1 MTLSGLD
8 VPLRTIWCI
17 GRNYAAH
24 ARELGNEV
32 PQEPVVFLKPAS
44 SLLLTGGTLALPK
57 DSNRVDH
64 EVELVVGLGLGKKPR
79 YAVGIDF
86 TARDVQE
93 KLKKAGLPWTL
104 AKGRRGFAAVGPFTD
119 AKLPLDLT
127 LAVNGEVR
135 QRGST
140 KDMLWTVPQL
150 VAYLDETFG
159 LADGDLIFT
168 GTPPG
173 VGPLKSGDFIE
184 ASLGSVS
191 RLTLAVG

>member
-1 MTLSGLD
+1 MTLSGFD
-8 VPLRTIWCI
+8 VPLRTIWCV

-24 ARELGNEV
+24 ARELGNDV
-32 PQEPVVFLKPAS
+32 PEEPVIFLKPAS
-44 SLLLTGGTLALPK
+44 ALLATGGALVLPE

-79 YAVGIDF
+79 YAIGIDF

-93 KLKKAGLPWTL
+93 RLKKAGLPWTL
-104 AKGRRGFAAVGPFTD
+104 AKGRRGFAAVGPFVP
-119 AKLPLDLT
+119 AELPLDLT

-135 QRGST
+135 QHGST

-150 VAYLDETFG
+150 LAYLDEKFG
-159 LADGDLIFT
+159 LSDGDIVFT

-173 VGPLKSGDFIE
+173 VGPLKSGDFLE
-184 ASLGSVS
+184 ASLGTVS
-191 RLTLAVG
+191 RLTLAVK